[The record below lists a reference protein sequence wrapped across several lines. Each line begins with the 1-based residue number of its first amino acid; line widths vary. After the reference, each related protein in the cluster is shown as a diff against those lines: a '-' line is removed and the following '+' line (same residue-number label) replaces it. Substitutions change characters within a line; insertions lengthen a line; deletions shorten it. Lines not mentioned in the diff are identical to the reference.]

1 MRRTRTLP
9 TNYVAALTALGS
21 RDSRVLCNNTRAVR
35 HDDAVGI
42 VLHTTEIVTFYAD
55 GRIRITLG
63 GWNTTTTRS
72 RINACLRPYGGV
84 FQRDW
89 ITYYTSFFSGPR
101 GETEVIGSIP
111 VCFTPTGLIRLQVPL
126 GKGLTIDAN
135 GGIMP

>member
-1 MRRTRTLP
+1 MRRTRALP
-9 TNYVAALTALGS
+9 TNYLAALTALGP

-63 GWNTTTTRS
+63 GWDTVTTRA
-72 RINACLRPYGGV
+72 RINACLRRGCVSRKKGM
-84 FQRDW
+84 
-89 ITYYTSFFSGPR
+89 TYYSHLGI
-101 GETEVIGSIP
+101 GNDVVVGSIL
-111 VCFTPTGLIRLQVPL
+111 VRLTPTGLIRVRTPL
-126 GKGLTIDAN
+126 GEGLTIDAN